1 MMRKENT
8 KEPLS
13 KPVIVTS
20 IILGLFTLFCIYL
33 VISLKST
40 RLVVDIFGL
49 IALIVFMN
57 IASRLRIT
65 KEKVKFWSLV
75 AIVMTIVAIPLMLN
89 RIIFSLA
96 LSIPAFIVSKK
107 IAKKNSKPTTVKI
120 AYFSSL
126 IVFLL
131 GISLS
136 IVSVIMNL
144 VNNGL

>member
-1 MMRKENT
+1 MRKEIT
-8 KEPLS
+8 KEPQS
-13 KPVIVTS
+13 KAVLIAT

-40 RLVVDIFGL
+40 KLILSIIGL
-49 IALIVFMN
+49 IALILLMN
-57 IASRLRIT
+57 IASRLRVT
-65 KEKVKFWSLV
+65 KEKAKMWS
-75 AIVMTIVAIPLMLN
+75 IVTIVATIIAIPLMLN

-96 LSIPAFIVSKK
+96 LSIPAFIISKK
-107 IAKKNSKPTTVKI
+107 IVKKNSKPTSVKI
-120 AYFSSL
+120 AYFGSL

-136 IVSVIMNL
+136 VVSVIMNI

>member
-1 MMRKENT
+1 MRKENT

-13 KPVIVTS
+13 KPVLVTS

-40 RLVVDIFGL
+40 KLIIDILGL

-89 RIIFSLA
+89 RVIFSLA
-96 LSIPAFIVSKK
+96 LSIPAFIISKK

-120 AYFSSL
+120 AYFGSL

-136 IVSVIMNL
+136 VVSVIMNL

>member
-1 MMRKENT
+1 MRKENT

-96 LSIPAFIVSKK
+96 LSIPAFIISKK

-120 AYFSSL
+120 AYFGSL

-136 IVSVIMNL
+136 VVSVIMNL

>member
-1 MMRKENT
+1 MRKENT

-40 RLVVDIFGL
+40 RLVVDILGL

-57 IASRLRIT
+57 IASILRIT

-120 AYFSSL
+120 AYFGSL

-136 IVSVIMNL
+136 VVSVIMNL

>member
-1 MMRKENT
+1 MRKENT

-49 IALIVFMN
+49 IALIVNMN

-120 AYFSSL
+120 AYFGSL

-136 IVSVIMNL
+136 VVSVIMNL

>member
-1 MMRKENT
+1 MRKEST

-49 IALIVFMN
+49 TALIVFMN

-120 AYFSSL
+120 AYFGSL

-136 IVSVIMNL
+136 VVSVIMNL
-144 VNNGL
+144 VNNVL

>member
-1 MMRKENT
+1 MRKENT

-20 IILGLFTLFCIYL
+20 IILGIFTLFCIYL

-40 RLVVDIFGL
+40 RLVVDILGL

-120 AYFSSL
+120 AYFGSL

-136 IVSVIMNL
+136 VVSVIMNL

>member
-1 MMRKENT
+1 MRKEIT
-8 KEPLS
+8 KEPQS
-13 KPVIVTS
+13 KAVLIAT

-40 RLVVDIFGL
+40 KLILSIIGL
-49 IALIVFMN
+49 IALILLMN
-57 IASRLRIT
+57 IASRLRVT
-65 KEKVKFWSLV
+65 KEKAKMWSIV
-75 AIVMTIVAIPLMLN
+75 AIVATIIAIPLMLN

-96 LSIPAFIVSKK
+96 LSIPAFIISKK

-120 AYFSSL
+120 AYFASL

-136 IVSVIMNL
+136 VVSVIMNI

>member
-1 MMRKENT
+1 MRKENT

-40 RLVVDIFGL
+40 RLVVDIIGL

-120 AYFSSL
+120 AYFGSL

-136 IVSVIMNL
+136 VVSVIMNL

>member
-1 MMRKENT
+1 MRKENT
-8 KEPLS
+8 KEPLN
-13 KPVIVTS
+13 KPVLVTS

-40 RLVVDIFGL
+40 KLIIDILGL

-89 RIIFSLA
+89 RVIFSLA
-96 LSIPAFIVSKK
+96 LSIPAFIISKK

-120 AYFSSL
+120 AYFGSL

-136 IVSVIMNL
+136 VVSVIMNL

>member
-1 MMRKENT
+1 MRKENT

-40 RLVVDIFGL
+40 RLVVDILGL

-120 AYFSSL
+120 AYFGSL

-136 IVSVIMNL
+136 VVSVIMNL

>member
-1 MMRKENT
+1 MLRKENT

-120 AYFSSL
+120 AYFGSL

-136 IVSVIMNL
+136 VVSVIMNL

>member
-40 RLVVDIFGL
+40 RLVVDIIGL

-120 AYFSSL
+120 AYFGSL

-136 IVSVIMNL
+136 VVSVIMNL

>member
-1 MMRKENT
+1 MRKENT

-13 KPVIVTS
+13 KPVLVTS

-40 RLVVDIFGL
+40 KLIIDILGL

-89 RIIFSLA
+89 RVIFSLA
-96 LSIPAFIVSKK
+96 LSIPAFIISKK

-120 AYFSSL
+120 AYFGSL

-136 IVSVIMNL
+136 VVSVIMNL
-144 VNNGL
+144 VSNGL

>member
-1 MMRKENT
+1 MRKENT

-40 RLVVDIFGL
+40 RLVVDIIGL

-120 AYFSSL
+120 AYFGSL

>member
-1 MMRKENT
+1 MRKENT

-89 RIIFSLA
+89 RVIFSLA

-120 AYFSSL
+120 AYFGSL

-136 IVSVIMNL
+136 VVSVIMNL

>member
-1 MMRKENT
+1 MRKENT

-40 RLVVDIFGL
+40 KLIIDIFGL

-96 LSIPAFIVSKK
+96 LSIPAFIISKK

-120 AYFSSL
+120 AYFGSL

-136 IVSVIMNL
+136 VVSVIMNL

>member
-1 MMRKENT
+1 MRKENT

-96 LSIPAFIVSKK
+96 LSIPAFIVYKK

-120 AYFSSL
+120 AYFGSL

-136 IVSVIMNL
+136 VVSVIMNL

>member
-1 MMRKENT
+1 MRKENT

>member
-1 MMRKENT
+1 MRKENT

-40 RLVVDIFGL
+40 KLIIDIFGL

-120 AYFSSL
+120 AYFGSL

-136 IVSVIMNL
+136 VVSVIMNL

>member
-1 MMRKENT
+1 MRKENT

-89 RIIFSLA
+89 RVIFSLA
-96 LSIPAFIVSKK
+96 LSIPAFIISKK

-120 AYFSSL
+120 AYFGSL

-136 IVSVIMNL
+136 VVSVIMNL

>member
-1 MMRKENT
+1 MRKENT

-120 AYFSSL
+120 AYFGSL

-136 IVSVIMNL
+136 VVSAIMNL

>member
-1 MMRKENT
+1 MRKENT

-96 LSIPAFIVSKK
+96 LSIPAFIISKK
-107 IAKKNSKPTTVKI
+107 IVKKNSKPTSVKI
-120 AYFSSL
+120 AYFGSL

-136 IVSVIMNL
+136 VVSVIMNL

>member
-1 MMRKENT
+1 MRKENT

-40 RLVVDIFGL
+40 RLVVDIIGL

-89 RIIFSLA
+89 RIIFSLV

-120 AYFSSL
+120 AYFGSL

-136 IVSVIMNL
+136 VVSVIMNL

>member
-1 MMRKENT
+1 MRKENT

-107 IAKKNSKPTTVKI
+107 IAKKNSEPTTVKI
-120 AYFSSL
+120 AYFGSL

-136 IVSVIMNL
+136 VVSVIMNL

>member
-1 MMRKENT
+1 MRKEIT
-8 KEPLS
+8 KEPQS
-13 KPVIVTS
+13 KAVLIAT

-40 RLVVDIFGL
+40 KLILSTIGL
-49 IALIVFMN
+49 IALILLMN
-57 IASRLRIT
+57 IASRLRVT
-65 KEKVKFWSLV
+65 KEKAKIWSIV
-75 AIVMTIVAIPLMLN
+75 AIVATIIAIPLMLN

-96 LSIPAFIVSKK
+96 LSIPAFIISKK
-107 IAKKNSKPTTVKI
+107 IVKKNSKPTSVKI
-120 AYFSSL
+120 AYFGSL

-136 IVSVIMNL
+136 VVSVIMNL

>member
-1 MMRKENT
+1 MRKENT

-40 RLVVDIFGL
+40 KLIIDILGL

-89 RIIFSLA
+89 RVIFSLA
-96 LSIPAFIVSKK
+96 LSIPAFIISKK

-120 AYFSSL
+120 AYFGSL

-136 IVSVIMNL
+136 VVSVIMNL

>member
-1 MMRKENT
+1 MRKEIT
-8 KEPLS
+8 KEPQS
-13 KPVIVTS
+13 KAVLIAT
-20 IILGLFTLFCIYL
+20 IILGIFTLFCIYL

-40 RLVVDIFGL
+40 KLILSTIGL
-49 IALIVFMN
+49 IALILLMN
-57 IASRLRIT
+57 IASRLRVT
-65 KEKVKFWSLV
+65 KEKAKIWSIV
-75 AIVMTIVAIPLMLN
+75 AIVATIIAIPLMLN

-96 LSIPAFIVSKK
+96 LSIPAFIISKK
-107 IAKKNSKPTTVKI
+107 IVKKNSKPTSVKI
-120 AYFSSL
+120 AYFGSL

>member
-1 MMRKENT
+1 MRKEIT
-8 KEPLS
+8 KEPQS
-13 KPVIVTS
+13 KAVLIAT

-40 RLVVDIFGL
+40 KLILSIIGL
-49 IALIVFMN
+49 IALILLMN
-57 IASRLRIT
+57 IASRLRVT
-65 KEKVKFWSLV
+65 KEKAKMWSIV
-75 AIVMTIVAIPLMLN
+75 AIVATIIAIPLLLN

-96 LSIPAFIVSKK
+96 LSIPAFIISKK

-120 AYFSSL
+120 AYFGSL

-136 IVSVIMNL
+136 VVSVIMNI

>member
-1 MMRKENT
+1 MRKENT

-40 RLVVDIFGL
+40 RLVVDIFGI

-120 AYFSSL
+120 AYFGSL

-136 IVSVIMNL
+136 VVSVIMNL

>member
-1 MMRKENT
+1 MRKEIT
-8 KEPLS
+8 KEPQS
-13 KPVIVTS
+13 KAVLIAT

-40 RLVVDIFGL
+40 KLILSIIGL
-49 IALIVFMN
+49 IALILLMN
-57 IASRLRIT
+57 IASRLRVT
-65 KEKVKFWSLV
+65 KEKAKMWSIV
-75 AIVMTIVAIPLMLN
+75 AIVATIIAIPLMLN

-96 LSIPAFIVSKK
+96 LSIPAFIISKK
-107 IAKKNSKPTTVKI
+107 IVKKNSKPTSVKI
-120 AYFSSL
+120 AYFGSL

-136 IVSVIMNL
+136 VVSVIMNL

>member
-1 MMRKENT
+1 MRKEST

-120 AYFSSL
+120 AYFGSL

-144 VNNGL
+144 VNKG

>member
-1 MMRKENT
+1 MRKEST

-49 IALIVFMN
+49 TALIVFMN
-57 IASRLRIT
+57 IASRLRVT
-65 KEKVKFWSLV
+65 KEKAKMWSIV
-75 AIVMTIVAIPLMLN
+75 AIVATIIAIPLMLN

-107 IAKKNSKPTTVKI
+107 IVKKNSKPTTVKI
-120 AYFSSL
+120 AYFGSL